1 MAGVMAKRAISTV
14 SVTEEIPAAVR
25 MVRPSAAR
33 RAVSRLTVFSA
44 SVAGMIVAAAAAGFM
59 FMRPVQAQAQIESTA
74 PMEVQSYV
82 VGSGDTLWKYAQIG
96 MKPGDNV
103 NDYVTYLMKL
113 NHLDSADLTPG
124 QRIIVPKY

>member
-124 QRIIVPKY
+124 QRIIVPKH

>member
-44 SVAGMIVAAAAAGFM
+44 SVAGMIVAAAAAAGFM
-59 FMRPVQAQAQIESTA
+59 FMRPVQAQAQ
-74 PMEVQSYV
+74 
-82 VGSGDTLWKYAQIG
+82 L
-96 MKPGDNV
+96 
-103 NDYVTYLMKL
+103 
-113 NHLDSADLTPG
+113 
-124 QRIIVPKY
+124 RI

>member
-44 SVAGMIVAAAAAGFM
+44 SVAGMIVAAAAAAGAD
-59 FMRPVQAQAQIESTA
+59 RIDCPN
-74 PMEVQSYV
+74 
-82 VGSGDTLWKYAQIG
+82 GSPELCC
-96 MKPGDNV
+96 
-103 NDYVTYLMKL
+103 
-113 NHLDSADLTPG
+113 
-124 QRIIVPKY
+124 RFR